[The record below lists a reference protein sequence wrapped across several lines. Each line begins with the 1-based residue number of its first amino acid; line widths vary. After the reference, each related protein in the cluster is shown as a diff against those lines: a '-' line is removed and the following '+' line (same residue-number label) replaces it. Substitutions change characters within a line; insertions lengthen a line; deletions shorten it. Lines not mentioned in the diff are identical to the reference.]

1 MKKKKMRMKKK
12 TRMKMRNLILIQE
25 KNQKR
30 KGVLRKR
37 MMIRRTRTMRIL
49 TTTVSMNQEKLQ
61 KITQ

>member
-12 TRMKMRNLILIQE
+12 TRMKMKNLILIQE